1 MWAAS
6 SVGRVTSAEAE
17 IVANKTRTVIP
28 KIICNRFDRGLLH
41 GLRRRLRRKVFGFMS
56 SVVAIAVNRS
66 LESDQRAGQF
76 YRASFSSKNFA
87 ISSSASFVSA
97 NWKWNQNGGG
107 SAANP
112 PRG

>member
-17 IVANKTRTVIP
+17 ILANKTRTGIP
-28 KIICNRFDRGLLH
+28 KIICNRCDRGLLH
-41 GLRRRLRRKVFGFMS
+41 GLRRRFRRKVFGFMS
-56 SVVAIAVNRS
+56 SVVAIAGNRS

-87 ISSSASFVSA
+87 ISSSASFVSG
-97 NWKWNQNGGG
+97 NWKGYQKAGGRA
-107 SAANP
+107 ST
-112 PRG
+112 